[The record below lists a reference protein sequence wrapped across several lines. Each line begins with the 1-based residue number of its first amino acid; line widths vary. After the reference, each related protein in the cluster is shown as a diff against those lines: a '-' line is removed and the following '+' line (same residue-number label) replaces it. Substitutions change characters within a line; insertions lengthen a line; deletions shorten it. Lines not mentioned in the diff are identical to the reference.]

1 MQTLLYCWL
10 LSDSHRRKMVHIPN
24 VPTHR
29 TRAALL
35 AIVDHSME
43 CGPVQ
48 KFAVT
53 MQLNAMIHP
62 VAKLS
67 TR

>member
-1 MQTLLYCWL
+1 
-10 LSDSHRRKMVHIPN
+10 
-24 VPTHR
+24 
-29 TRAALL
+29 
-35 AIVDHSME
+35 VDHSME